1 MIRRYHEQFQW
12 PLSAAIAL
20 LLGAMFLPE
29 RRREKG
35 NITGLPKALSAKVS
49 IMAVAVCAFSHS
61 IAASSSDALRDYNA
75 HNYVGAL
82 HAFDQLSQNHAS
94 DLRFVFDAGAAA
106 YRATKYDVAL
116 KDFLSVTVSPDLR
129 LQQQAFYN
137 LGNTQYRLGEQKFTP
152 TSEGL
157 DAMEQAWT
165 EAAKSYAHAV
175 QLNSQDVDAAYNLTF
190 VKRQIE
196 SIRQLRDAML
206 RAKQS
211 ADEAVRRDEF
221 HRALEIMENL
231 KNPIAAKKF
240 QDYVK
245 KLKDIDAIDTP
256 SQH

>member
-1 MIRRYHEQFQW
+1 V
-12 PLSAAIAL
+12 LSSAIA
-20 LLGAMFLPE
+20 
-29 RRREKG
+29 
-35 NITGLPKALSAKVS
+35 AKVS
-49 IMAVAVCAFSHS
+49 VLAVAICALSHS
-61 IAASSSDALRDYNA
+61 IVASPSDALRDYNA
-75 HNYVGAL
+75 HNYASAL
-82 HAFDQLSQNHAS
+82 QAFDQLSQVHVN

-106 YRATKYDVAL
+106 YRATKFDVAL
-116 KDFLSVTVSPDLR
+116 KDFQSVTLSPDLK
-129 LQQQAFYN
+129 LQQKAFYN

-152 TSEGL
+152 DSESL

-175 QLNSQDVDAAYNLTF
+175 QLNKEDVDAAYNLAF
-190 VKRQIE
+190 VTRQIE
-196 SIRQLRDAML
+196 LIRQLRDAML

-221 HRALEIMENL
+221 HRALEIMESL

-240 QDYVK
+240 KDYVK